1 MYIEIEELRTHVREE
16 ELQEIIR
23 NDETIALAALD
34 AAIEFAK
41 SKLMKHYDTRAIFN
55 HKGSERS
62 PLLVKF
68 VKDIAIWEIIGLA
81 TPHIDYNDK
90 KLRYDDAVAWLTAV
104 YKGMPADFPG
114 KEETSSSSS
123 CNLISNPKR
132 QNRDQNE

>member
-23 NDETIALAALD
+23 SDETIALAALD
-34 AAIEFAK
+34 AAKEFAK
-41 SKLMKHYDTRAIFN
+41 SKLMKHYDTQAIFSKKN
-55 HKGSERS
+55 TDRS

-68 VKDIAIWEIIGLA
+68 IKDIAIWEIIGLA

-104 YKGMPADFPG
+104 YKGMPADFPK
-114 KEETSSSSS
+114 KEETVSSSSF
-123 CNLISNPKR
+123 NLISNKKR
-132 QNRDQNE
+132 QNRY